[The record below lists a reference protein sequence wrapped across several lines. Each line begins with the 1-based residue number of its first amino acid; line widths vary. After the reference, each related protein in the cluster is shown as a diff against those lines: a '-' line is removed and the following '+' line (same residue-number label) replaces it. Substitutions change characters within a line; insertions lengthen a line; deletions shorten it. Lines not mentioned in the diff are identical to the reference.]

1 MNREEFLSKLR
12 KCLKRLPP
20 EEIDSALS
28 YYAEYLDDVGPENE
42 ASEIA
47 KLGNPYKIASQ
58 ITADYA
64 VRDMQTAPS
73 AKKGLATV
81 WVVLLA
87 VFASPIAVPIALALA
102 CVAFALVITVFA
114 VLFSLAAAALSIAVA
129 GLACIVAGVCVIV
142 QSPATCLFYLG
153 AGLFLLGVGALAS
166 LAVIKLSKNGFN
178 GIANM
183 ISKCLPRRAAK

>member
-64 VRDMQTAPS
+64 VRDMQAAPS

-87 VFASPIAVPIALALA
+87 VFASPVAVPLALALA
-102 CVAFALVITVFA
+102 CVAFAMVIV
-114 VLFSLAAAALSIAVA
+114 VFSLILALACVALSFVVA
-129 GLACIVAGVCVIV
+129 GLACVLVGIFTIV
-142 QSPATCLFYLG
+142 QSPATCLFYIG
-153 AGLFLLGVGALAS
+153 AGLFLLGAGVFAS
-166 LAVIKLSKNGFN
+166 LAVIKLSKKGFN
-178 GIANM
+178 GIADM

>member
-42 ASEIA
+42 ASAIA
-47 KLGNPYKIASQ
+47 KLDSPYKIASQ

-64 VRDMQTAPS
+64 VRDMQAAPS

-153 AGLFLLGVGALAS
+153 MGLFLLGAGVLAS
-166 LAVIKLSKNGFN
+166 LAVIKLSKIGFN

>member
-12 KCLKRLPP
+12 KYLKRLPP

-153 AGLFLLGVGALAS
+153 MGLFLLGAGVLAS
-166 LAVIKLSKNGFN
+166 LAVMKLSKIGFN